1 MKKFSGILSMT
12 KSTYGFII
20 FEDQKYYVAGINTLN
35 AHNNDLVEFELITYN
50 GKQEAKITKVVKRET
65 EEFTG
70 VITVYDSFAFVSIK
84 SFYEDVYIKKTK
96 RFRAKTG
103 DLVKIKI
110 YDWGNN
116 NKKAEAKIV
125 KIYGSSEIAETINEA
140 KIEESGVETVFS
152 DECIAEV
159 NKIKNPDIEKE
170 LKNRIDLRET
180 NHITID
186 GVDTKDIDDSI
197 YLEKLEKGYKLYVSI
212 ADVSYFVKKD
222 SFLDLSARNRGNS
235 IYLYNKVIPMLPK
248 RLSNDLCS
256 LNVGEDKLTF
266 TVEIV
271 YNDNGKVIS
280 SDCYKSVINS
290 KYKFNYD
297 EVNEILEGKSKNNIL
312 YTDMLFHM
320 NELSKKLESERNRRG
335 AIDFDIPE
343 IKLNM
348 IGNSVESIELR
359 NRYDAEKLIESFMIA
374 ANEEIANRLMWEEIP
389 TVYRIHEAP
398 DMFTINELNME
409 LTKLGY
415 PIIKPEHI
423 TSSKFQKLIDKT
435 RNLNIS
441 YLVHKMVL
449 KAMQKAVYSPINKGH
464 FGLASMYYLHFTS
477 PIRRYSDLVVH
488 RILDISLNRYM
499 DKKEKVRLFKELKQI
514 CLHITNTEKIAQ
526 NLEMDTKNT
535 KICEYMTRYLGD
547 TFKAI
552 VSGMNS
558 SKVFVRLSNYA
569 EATLITKNKEYI
581 IGTEIEVLV
590 ISIDIYNSEII
601 VKEI

>member
-50 GKQEAKITKVVKRET
+50 GKQEAKITKVAKRET

-110 YDWGNN
+110 YDWGSN

-125 KIYGSSEIAETINEA
+125 KIYGSSEIADTINEA

-343 IKLNM
+343 IKLNL

-477 PIRRYSDLVVH
+477 PIRRYSDLLVH

>member
-50 GKQEAKITKVVKRET
+50 GKQEAKITKVAKRET

-110 YDWGNN
+110 YDWGSN

-125 KIYGSSEIAETINEA
+125 KIYGSSEIADTINEA

-343 IKLNM
+343 IKLNL

>member
-50 GKQEAKITKVVKRET
+50 GKQEAKITKVAKRET

-125 KIYGSSEIAETINEA
+125 KIYGSSEIADTINEA

-312 YTDMLFHM
+312 YTDMLLHM

-477 PIRRYSDLVVH
+477 PIRRYSDLLVH

>member
-50 GKQEAKITKVVKRET
+50 GKQEAKITKVAKRET

-110 YDWGNN
+110 YDLGNN

-125 KIYGSSEIAETINEA
+125 KIYGSSEIADTINEA

-312 YTDMLFHM
+312 YTDMLFYM

-343 IKLNM
+343 IKLNL

>member
-125 KIYGSSEIAETINEA
+125 KIYGSSEIADTINEV

-170 LKNRIDLRET
+170 LKNRIDLRDT

-186 GVDTKDIDDSI
+186 GVDTKDIDDLI

>member
-125 KIYGSSEIAETINEA
+125 KIYGSSEIADTINEV

-235 IYLYNKVIPMLPK
+235 IYLYNKVILMLPK

-312 YTDMLFHM
+312 YTDMLFYM

-514 CLHITNTEKIAQ
+514 CIHITNTEKIAQ

>member
-50 GKQEAKITKVVKRET
+50 GKQEAKITKVAKRET

-125 KIYGSSEIAETINEA
+125 KIYGSSEIADTINEA

-343 IKLNM
+343 IKLNL

-514 CLHITNTEKIAQ
+514 CIHITNTEKIAQ

>member
-125 KIYGSSEIAETINEA
+125 KIYGSSEIADTINEA

-343 IKLNM
+343 IKLNL

-526 NLEMDTKNT
+526 NLEMETKNT

-569 EATLITKNKEYI
+569 EAKLITKNKEYI

>member
-35 AHNNDLVEFELITYN
+35 AHNNDLVEFEFITYN

-125 KIYGSSEIAETINEA
+125 KIYGSSEIADTINEA

-170 LKNRIDLRET
+170 SKNRIDLRET

-312 YTDMLFHM
+312 YTDMLLHM

-343 IKLNM
+343 IKLNL

-514 CLHITNTEKIAQ
+514 CIHITNTEKIAQ

-535 KICEYMTRYLGD
+535 KICEYMTRYLGE

>member
-50 GKQEAKITKVVKRET
+50 SKQEAKITKVAKRET

-125 KIYGSSEIAETINEA
+125 KIYGSSEIADTINEA
-140 KIEESGVETVFS
+140 KIEERGVETVFS

-343 IKLNM
+343 IKLNL

-477 PIRRYSDLVVH
+477 PIRRYSDLLVH

-514 CLHITNTEKIAQ
+514 CIHITNTEKISQ

-535 KICEYMTRYLGD
+535 KICEYMTKYLGD

>member
-50 GKQEAKITKVVKRET
+50 GKQEAKITKVAKRET

-125 KIYGSSEIAETINEA
+125 KIYGSSEIADTINEA

-170 LKNRIDLRET
+170 SKNRIDLRET

-312 YTDMLFHM
+312 DTDMLFHM

-343 IKLNM
+343 IKLNL

>member
-125 KIYGSSEIAETINEA
+125 KIYGSSEIADTINEA

-271 YNDNGKVIS
+271 YNNNGKVIS

-290 KYKFNYD
+290 KYKFNYV

-488 RILDISLNRYM
+488 RILDRSLNRYM

-526 NLEMDTKNT
+526 NLEIDTKNT

>member
-50 GKQEAKITKVVKRET
+50 GKQEAKITKVAKRET

-96 RFRAKTG
+96 RFHAKTG

-125 KIYGSSEIAETINEA
+125 KIYGSSEIADTINEA

-343 IKLNM
+343 IKLNL

>member
-35 AHNNDLVEFELITYN
+35 AHNNDLVEYELITYN
-50 GKQEAKITKVVKRET
+50 GKQEAKITKVAKRET

-125 KIYGSSEIAETINEA
+125 KIYGSSEIADTINEA

-170 LKNRIDLRET
+170 SKNRIDLRET

-312 YTDMLFHM
+312 DTDMLFHM

-343 IKLNM
+343 IKLNL

>member
-50 GKQEAKITKVVKRET
+50 GKQEAKITKVAKRET

-125 KIYGSSEIAETINEA
+125 KIYGSSEIADTINEV

-320 NELSKKLESERNRRG
+320 NELSKKLENERNRRG

-343 IKLNM
+343 IKLNL
-348 IGNSVESIELR
+348 IENSVESIELR